1 MRCASCNVT
10 LKPWAL
16 IAILMKRKFFDL
28 VPTVVTSIFA
38 MALGLACSICTNVDN
53 VCLLTLGILW
63 KLRGTAR
70 KLILGGETL
79 TLGTATSLG
88 RSYDASIVYS

>member
-38 MALGLACSICTNVDN
+38 TALGLARSVRTDVDN

-70 KLILGGETL
+70 KLISGGETL

-88 RSYDASIVYS
+88 QLYNASIVHS